1 MKNPFFE
8 RRCRYSI
15 RKLSVGA
22 CSLMIGA
29 VLFAGPALAE
39 ETAVPE
45 NSGANTALVSGESEH
60 PTNEADKQHE
70 GEHARE
76 NKLEKSEGAETA
88 SETASPASNEAV
100 TTETAE
106 AVSVKPEEKPSEVVA
121 ETPSATSKPKS
132 DKKTEAKP
140 ETTSQGDESKP
151 AAEAN
156 KTEKEVQ
163 PDVPKNTEK
172 TLKPKEIKFNSWE
185 DLLKWEP
192 GVREDDAINR
202 GSVALASRRTGH
214 LVNEKA
220 SKEAK
225 VQALSNTNS
234 KAKDHASVGGEEFK
248 AYAFDYWQYL
258 DSMVFWEGL
267 VPTPDIID
275 AGHRNGVPVYGTLF
289 FNWSNSIADQ
299 EKFAEALKQ
308 DPDGS
313 FPIARKLV
321 DMAKYYGYDGYF
333 INQETTGN
341 LVEPLGEKMRQ
352 FMLYTKEYA
361 AKVNHPIKYSWY
373 DAMTYNYG
381 RYHQDGLG
389 EYNYQFMQPEGDKVP
404 ADNFFANFNW
414 DKAKN
419 DYTITTANWI
429 GRNPYDV
436 FAGLELQQGGSYK
449 TKVKWNDILD
459 ENGKLR
465 LSLGLFAPDTITS
478 LGKTGEDY
486 HKNEDIFFTGYQGD
500 PTGQKPGDKDW
511 YGIANLVADRTPAV
525 GNTFTTSFNTGH
537 GRKWFVDGKVSKDSE
552 WNYRSVSGVLPTWRW
567 WQKSTGDKLKASY
580 DFEDA
585 YNGGTSL
592 KFAGDLS
599 GATKQDVN
607 LYSTRLKVTD
617 TTKLHVAHK
626 GGKGTKV
633 YVEFATKKDYTYGD
647 EAARKEL
654 TVSDNW
660 TADDFDLSAL
670 AGKTIYGIKL
680 YFENDKDLK
689 GYQFNL
695 GQLTISNNQDAPQ
708 APTTVA
714 VAKQVLKNAQEAE
727 AVVQFKGNKDADFY
741 EVYEKDGD
749 SWKLLTGSSST
760 TIYLPKVSRSASAQG
775 TIQELKVVAVGKNG
789 VRSEAATTTFNWGMT
804 VKDTSLPKPLAE
816 NIVPGATVI
825 DSTFPKTEGGEGIE
839 GMLNGT
845 ITSLSDKW
853 SSGQLSG
860 SVDIR
865 LTQPRTVVRWVM
877 DHAGAGGESVNDGL
891 MNTKDFDL
899 YYKDADGQW
908 KLAKEVR
915 GNKAHVT
922 DITLDKP
929 ITAQDWRLNVV
940 TSDNGTPWKAIR
952 IYNWKMYEKLDT
964 ESVNIPMA
972 KAAARTLGNNK
983 VQVGFADVPAGA
995 TITVYDNPNS
1005 QTPLATLK
1013 SEVGGD
1019 LASSPLDLTNQSGL
1033 LYYRTQL
1040 PGKEISNVLAVTVP
1054 KDDRR
1059 IKSVSLETGPKKT
1072 SYAEGEDLDLRG
1084 GVLQVQYE
1092 GGAEDE
1098 FIRLTH
1104 AGVSVSGFDTH
1115 HKGEQNLTLQY
1126 LGQPVNAN
1134 LSVTVT
1140 SQDEA
1145 SPKTILGIEVS
1156 QAPKKDYLVGDSL
1169 DLSEG
1174 RFAVAYSNDT
1184 MEEHSFADEGVEIT
1198 DYDAQ
1203 KTGRQTLTLH
1213 YQGREVNF
1221 DVLVSPKAA
1230 VNDEYLK
1237 QEITAVQGRQ
1247 STVAYTFSSEDKQ
1260 ATLLEKFNGA
1270 KVVAENHGA
1279 SQEDVNHALNELKQ
1293 AGANLDGNQRYEAA
1307 RKELESLLESIREKY
1322 PQSELIAQAEALLV
1336 SQAPTPQAFADMKEQ
1351 LNKKLSPAAESHHVG
1366 SQDPNEVAPIVE
1378 ALPELVV
1385 ETETIAFERQERLN
1399 ESPLKGQRQLVQE
1412 GVEGQIRHLVAV
1424 DGQGKRTLRL
1434 TEVIKEAV
1442 PEITEVGTKV
1452 LSSKEPTE
1460 GVKNLVVD
1468 TPKLEVEE
1476 TSIAFEHQERPNP
1489 NLPVG
1494 QRQLVQA
1501 GVEGQIRRLIEVDS
1515 QGNRTL
1521 RATEVLKEASPEIV
1535 EVGTGLIPANPAPQ
1549 TTVLPKTTNQ
1559 PASDQHKAP
1568 KLEVQEEKVAFDR
1581 QEHENADMLVGEQRV
1596 IIQGRDGLLRHV
1608 FEVYENGQRLLRST
1622 EVIQEAIPEIVE
1634 IGTKVKTEPAV
1645 APTQEKTAQNT
1656 AVKSEEVGKQ
1666 LPNTGTADANEA
1678 LIAGLASLG
1687 LASLVLT
1694 LKQKKEDE
1702 D

>member
-45 NSGANTALVSGESEH
+45 NSGANTELVSGESEH
-60 PTNEADKQHE
+60 STNEADKQNE
-70 GEHARE
+70 GEHTRE
-76 NKLEKSEGAETA
+76 NKLEKAEGVATA
-88 SETASPASNEAV
+88 SETAEAASA
-100 TTETAE
+100 A
-106 AVSVKPEEKPSEVVA
+106 KPEEKASEVVA
-121 ETPSATSKPKS
+121 ETPSAEAKPKS
-132 DKKTEAKP
+132 DKETEAKP
-140 ETTSQGDESKP
+140 EATNQGDESKP

-185 DLLKWEP
+185 ELLKWEP
-192 GVREDDAINR
+192 GAREDDAINR
-202 GSVALASRRTGH
+202 GSVVLASRRTGH

-267 VPTPDIID
+267 VPTPDVID

-299 EKFAEALKQ
+299 ERFAEALKQ
-308 DPDGS
+308 DADGS

-333 INQETTGN
+333 INQETTGD
-341 LVEPLGEKMRQ
+341 LVKPLGEKMRQ
-352 FMLYTKEYA
+352 FMLYSKEYA

-419 DYTITTANWI
+419 DYTIATANWI

-537 GRKWFVDGKVSKDSE
+537 GKKWFVDGKVSKDSE

-567 WQKSTGDKLKASY
+567 WQTSTGEKLRAEY
-580 DFEDA
+580 DFTDA
-585 YNGGTSL
+585 YNGGNSL
-592 KFAGDLS
+592 KFSGDVAGKTD
-599 GATKQDVN
+599 QDVR
-607 LYSTRLKVTD
+607 LYSTKLEVTEK
-617 TTKLHVAHK
+617 TKLRVAHK
-626 GGKGTKV
+626 GGKGSKV
-633 YVEFATKKDYTYGD
+633 YMAFSTTPDYKFD
-647 EAARKEL
+647 DADAWKEL
-654 TVSDNW
+654 TLSDNW
-660 TADDFDLSAL
+660 TNEEFDLSSL
-670 AGKTIYGIKL
+670 AGKTIYAVKL
-680 YFENDKDLK
+680 FFEHEGAVKD
-689 GYQFNL
+689 YQFNL
-695 GQLTISNNQDAPQ
+695 GQLTISDNHQEPQ
-708 APTTVA
+708 SPTSFSV
-714 VAKQVLKNAQEAE
+714 VKQSLKNAQEAE

-775 TIQELKVVAVGKNG
+775 TTQELKVVAVGKNG
-789 VRSEAATTTFNWGMT
+789 VRSEAATTTFDWGMT

-853 SSGQLSG
+853 SSAQLSG

-865 LTQPRTVVRWVM
+865 LTKPRTVVRWVM

-899 YYKDADGQW
+899 YYKDADGEW

-972 KAAARTLGNNK
+972 KAAARSLGNNK

-1019 LASSPLDLTNQSGL
+1019 LASAPLDLTNQSGL

-1040 PGKEISNVLAVTVP
+1040 PGKEISNVLAVSVP

-1084 GVLQVQYE
+1084 GVLRVQYE
-1092 GGAEDE
+1092 GGTEDE
-1098 FIRLTH
+1098 LIRLTH
-1104 AGVSVSGFDTH
+1104 A
-1115 HKGEQNLTLQY
+1115 
-1126 LGQPVNAN
+1126 
-1134 LSVTVT
+1134 
-1140 SQDEA
+1140 
-1145 SPKTILGIEVS
+1145 
-1156 QAPKKDYLVGDSL
+1156 
-1169 DLSEG
+1169 
-1174 RFAVAYSNDT
+1174 R
-1184 MEEHSFADEGVEIT
+1184 
-1198 DYDAQ
+1198 
-1203 KTGRQTLTLH
+1203 
-1213 YQGREVNF
+1213 YQGHEVNF

-1230 VNDEYLK
+1230 LNDEYLK
-1237 QEITAVQGRQ
+1237 QKLAEVEAAKNKVVYNFASPEVKEAFLKAIEAAEQVLKDHETSTQDQVNDRLNKLTEAHKALNGQEKFTEEKTELDRLTGEVQELLAAKPNHPSG
-1247 STVAYTFSSEDKQ
+1247 SAL
-1260 ATLLEKFNGA
+1260 APLLEKNKA
-1270 KVVAENHGA
+1270 LVEKVDLSPE
-1279 SQEDVNHALNELKQ
+1279 ELTTTKQ
-1293 AGANLDGNQRYEAA
+1293 
-1307 RKELESLLESIREKY
+1307 SLKDLV
-1322 PQSELIAQAEALLV
+1322 ALLKEDKPAV
-1336 SQAPTPQAFADMKEQ
+1336 FSDSKTGVEVHFSNKEKTVIKGLKVERVQASAEEKKYFAGEDAHVFEIEGLDEKGQDVDLSYASIVKIPIEKD
-1351 LNKKLSPAAESHHVG
+1351 KKVKK
-1366 SQDPNEVAPIVE
+1366 VFF
-1378 ALPELVV
+1378 LPEGKGAV
-1385 ETETIAFERQERLN
+1385 ELAFEQTDSHVIFTAPHFTHYAFVY
-1399 ESPLKGQRQLVQE
+1399 ESAEKPQ
-1412 GVEGQIRHLVAV
+1412 
-1424 DGQGKRTLRL
+1424 
-1434 TEVIKEAV
+1434 
-1442 PEITEVGTKV
+1442 
-1452 LSSKEPTE
+1452 
-1460 GVKNLVVD
+1460 
-1468 TPKLEVEE
+1468 
-1476 TSIAFEHQERPNP
+1476 
-1489 NLPVG
+1489 
-1494 QRQLVQA
+1494 
-1501 GVEGQIRRLIEVDS
+1501 
-1515 QGNRTL
+1515 
-1521 RATEVLKEASPEIV
+1521 
-1535 EVGTGLIPANPAPQ
+1535 PAKPAPQ
-1549 TTVLPKTTNQ
+1549 NKVLPKPTYQ
-1559 PASDQHKAP
+1559 PASDQQKAP
-1568 KLEVQEEKVAFDR
+1568 KLEVQEEKVAFHR
-1581 QEHENADMLVGEQRV
+1581 QEHENTEMLVGEQRV

-1608 FEVYENGQRLLRST
+1608 FEVDENGQRRLRST

-1634 IGTKVKTEPAV
+1634 IGTKVKTVPAV
-1645 APTQEKTAQNT
+1645 VATQEKPAQNT
-1656 AVKSEEVGKQ
+1656 AVKSEEASKQ

-1687 LASLVLT
+1687 LASLALT
-1694 LKQKKEDE
+1694 LRRKREDK

>member
-60 PTNEADKQHE
+60 PTSEADKQHE
-70 GEHARE
+70 GEYARE
-76 NKLEKSEGAETA
+76 NKPEKAEGVATA
-88 SETASPASNEAV
+88 SETASPVSNEAA

-106 AVSVKPEEKPSEVVA
+106 AVSVAKPEEKPSEVVA
-121 ETPSATSKPKS
+121 ETPSAEAKTKS
-132 DKKTEAKP
+132 DKETEAKL
-140 ETTSQGDESKP
+140 EAVSQGDESKP
-151 AAEAN
+151 AAAN
-156 KTEKEVQ
+156 KIEKEVQ
-163 PDVPKNTEK
+163 PDVPKSTEK

-419 DYTITTANWI
+419 DYTIATANWI

-660 TADDFDLSAL
+660 TTDDFDLSAL

-695 GQLTISNNQDAPQ
+695 GQLTISNHQDAPQ

-775 TIQELKVVAVGKNG
+775 TTQELKVVAVGKNG
-789 VRSEAATTTFNWGMT
+789 VRSEAATTTFDWGMT

-972 KAAARTLGNNK
+972 KAAARSLGNNK

-1040 PGKEISNVLAVTVP
+1040 PGKEISNVLAVSVP

-1072 SYAEGEDLDLRG
+1072 SYAEGEALDLRG
-1084 GVLQVQYE
+1084 GVLRVQYE

-1098 FIRLTH
+1098 LIRLTH

-1115 HKGEQNLTLQY
+1115 YKGEQNLTLQY
-1126 LGQPVNAN
+1126 LGQPVHAN

-1156 QAPKKDYLVGDSL
+1156 QEPKKDYLVGDSL

-1184 MEEHSFADEGVEIT
+1184 MEEHSFTDEGVEISG
-1198 DYDAQ
+1198 YDAQ
-1203 KTGRQTLTLH
+1203 KTGRQTLKLR
-1213 YQGREVNF
+1213 YQGHEVNF

-1230 VNDEYLK
+1230 LNDEYLK

-1247 STVAYTFSSEDKQ
+1247 STIAYTFSSEDKQ
-1260 ATLLEKFNGA
+1260 ATLLEKLNGA
-1270 KVVAENHGA
+1270 KAVAENHGA
-1279 SQEDVNHALNELKQ
+1279 SQEDVNQALNELKQ

-1322 PQSELIAQAEALLV
+1322 PKSELIVQAEALLV

-1351 LNKKLSPAAESHHVG
+1351 LNKKLAPAAESHHVG
-1366 SQDPNEVAPIVE
+1366 SQDPNEVAPTVE
-1378 ALPELVV
+1378 ALSGLVV
-1385 ETETIAFERQERLN
+1385 ETETIAFERQER
-1399 ESPLKGQRQLVQE
+1399 
-1412 GVEGQIRHLVAV
+1412 
-1424 DGQGKRTLRL
+1424 
-1434 TEVIKEAV
+1434 
-1442 PEITEVGTKV
+1442 
-1452 LSSKEPTE
+1452 
-1460 GVKNLVVD
+1460 
-1468 TPKLEVEE
+1468 
-1476 TSIAFEHQERPNP
+1476 PNAS
-1489 NLPVG
+1489 LFKG

-1549 TTVLPKTTNQ
+1549 TTDLPKPSNQ
-1559 PASDQHKAP
+1559 PVSDQQKAP
-1568 KLEVQEEKVAFDR
+1568 KLEVREEKIAFDR
-1581 QEHENADMLVGEQRV
+1581 QEHENAELLVGEQRV

-1608 FEVYENGQRLLRST
+1608 FEVDENGQRRLRST

-1645 APTQEKTAQNT
+1645 APTQEKPAQNT
-1656 AVKSEEVGKQ
+1656 AVKSEEASAQ
-1666 LPNTGTADANEA
+1666 LPNTGTVDTNEV

-1687 LASLVLT
+1687 LASLALT
-1694 LKQKKEDE
+1694 LKQKKEEE

>member
-45 NSGANTALVSGESEH
+45 NSGANTELVSGDSEH
-60 PTNEADKQHE
+60 PTSEADKQNE
-70 GEHARE
+70 GEHAGE
-76 NKLEKSEGAETA
+76 NKLEKAEGVETA
-88 SETASPASNEAV
+88 SDTASPASNEAA
-100 TTETAE
+100 TTETAG
-106 AVSVKPEEKPSEVVA
+106 AAKPEKKASEVVA
-121 ETPSATSKPKS
+121 ETPSAEAKPKS
-132 DKKTEAKP
+132 EKETEAKP
-140 ETTSQGDESKP
+140 EAASQADESKP

-192 GVREDDAINR
+192 GAREDDIINR
-202 GSVALASRRTGH
+202 GSVALAPRRTGH

-308 DPDGS
+308 DADGS

-333 INQETTGN
+333 INQETTGD

-419 DYTITTANWI
+419 DYTIATANWI

-525 GNTFTTSFNTGH
+525 GHTFTTSFNTGH

-599 GATKQDVN
+599 SATKQDVN

-660 TADDFDLSAL
+660 TTDDFDLSAL
-670 AGKTIYGIKL
+670 AGKTIYGIRL

-727 AVVQFKGNKDADFY
+727 AVVQFEGNKDADFY

-775 TIQELKVVAVGKNG
+775 TTQELKVVAVGKNG

-1019 LASSPLDLTNQSGL
+1019 LASAPLDLTNQSGL

-1040 PGKEISNVLAVTVP
+1040 PGKEISNVLAVSVP

-1072 SYAEGEDLDLRG
+1072 SFAEGEDLDLRG
-1084 GVLQVQYE
+1084 GVLRVQYE
-1092 GGAEDE
+1092 GGAEDQL
-1098 FIRLTH
+1098 IRLTH

-1126 LGQPVNAN
+1126 LGEPVNAN

-1198 DYDAQ
+1198 GYDAQ

-1260 ATLLEKFNGA
+1260 ATLLEKLNGA

-1279 SQEDVNHALNELKQ
+1279 SQEDVNQALNELKQ

-1322 PQSELIAQAEALLV
+1322 PQSELIAQVEALLV

-1351 LNKKLSPAAESHHVG
+1351 LNKKLAPAAESHHVG
-1366 SQDPNEVAPIVE
+1366 SQDPNEVAPTVE
-1378 ALPELVV
+1378 ALSGLVV
-1385 ETETIAFERQERLN
+1385 ETETIAFERQERPNASL
-1399 ESPLKGQRQLVQE
+1399 LKGQHQLVQE
-1412 GVEGQIRHLVAV
+1412 GVEGQIRHLIEV
-1424 DGQGKRTLRL
+1424 DSQGKRTLRL

-1442 PEITEVGTKV
+1442 PEITEIGTKV

-1460 GVKNLVVD
+1460 GVKNLVVN

-1476 TSIAFEHQERPNP
+1476 TSLAFEHQERPNP

-1521 RATEVLKEASPEIV
+1521 RSTEVLKEASPEIV
-1535 EVGTGLIPANPAPQ
+1535 EVGTVLIPANPAPQ
-1549 TTVLPKTTNQ
+1549 NTDLPKPYNQ
-1559 PASDQHKAP
+1559 PASDQQKAP
-1568 KLEVQEEKVAFDR
+1568 KLEVQEEKIAFDR
-1581 QEHENADMLVGEQRV
+1581 QEHENAELLVGQQRV
-1596 IIQGRDGLLRHV
+1596 IIQGRDGLLRYV
-1608 FEVYENGQRLLRST
+1608 FEVDENGQRRLRST

-1645 APTQEKTAQNT
+1645 APTQEKPAQNT
-1656 AVKSEEVGKQ
+1656 AVKSEEASKQ
-1666 LPNTGTADANEA
+1666 LPNTGTVDANKA
-1678 LIAGLASLG
+1678 LIAGLVSLG
-1687 LASLVLT
+1687 LASLALT
-1694 LKQKKEDE
+1694 LKQKKEDK